1 MAVNE
6 ETRPNA
12 AQWKNWNEVSGPKWV
27 RAAAV
32 MEQRLAPVNDLLL
45 AHAAPRPGER
55 VLEIG
60 CGTGATTL
68 LLAEAVGAAGSVLGV
83 DISAPMLALAEA
95 RLADAKAAQAR
106 LLAADAQIHP
116 FPAAAFDLALSRFGV
131 MFFAEPIAA
140 FQNIAAALKPGG
152 RLCFAAWAGIEAN
165 PHWQAPY
172 AIALRALGPPKPRP
186 ARSPGPLA
194 FSDPE
199 YVREILAASGFA
211 AITITAAPVALA
223 GREAAEEAAL
233 AMLFGPSGALVE
245 EKRPDD
251 RLRATL
257 LGEMTAAFAR
267 FPTIPKGAPGGA
279 PGGDIALPATVQL
292 VTARRR

>member
-1 MAVNE
+1 MND

-12 AQWKNWNEVSGPKWV
+12 AQWKNWNEISGPKWV

-45 AHAAPRPGER
+45 GNAAPRPAEQ

-68 LLAEAVGAAGSVLGV
+68 LLADAVGAAGGVLGI

-95 RLADAKAAQAR
+95 RLAEAKAVQAR

-116 FPAAAFDLALSRFGV
+116 FPAAAFDLAVSRFGV

-140 FQNIAAALKPGG
+140 FHNIAAALKPGG

-172 AIALRALGPPKPRP
+172 AIALRHLGPPKPRP

-194 FSDPE
+194 FSDPD
-199 YVREILAASGFA
+199 YVREILAAAGFA
-211 AITITAAPVALA
+211 AVTVTAAPVTLA
-223 GREAAEEAAL
+223 GRSAAEEAEL
-233 AMLFGPSGALVE
+233 AALFGPSGALVE
-245 EKRPDD
+245 EKRPDAAQ
-251 RLRATL
+251 RATL
-257 LGEMTAAFAR
+257 IAEMTAAFAR
-267 FPTIPKGAPGGA
+267 FPAA
-279 PGGDIALPATVQL
+279 PGGDGLALPATVL
-292 VTARRR
+292 MATARRP